1 MCHLKSTINFREGSI
16 YYGAFHQHT
25 PQGRL
30 KPQGEEEI
38 VLNNQS
44 LKAFSVIKKAT
55 FKLPM
60 SLKT

>member
-16 YYGAFHQHT
+16 YYGAFYQHT

-44 LKAFSVIKKAT
+44 LKAFSVIKK
-55 FKLPM
+55 
-60 SLKT
+60 SYI